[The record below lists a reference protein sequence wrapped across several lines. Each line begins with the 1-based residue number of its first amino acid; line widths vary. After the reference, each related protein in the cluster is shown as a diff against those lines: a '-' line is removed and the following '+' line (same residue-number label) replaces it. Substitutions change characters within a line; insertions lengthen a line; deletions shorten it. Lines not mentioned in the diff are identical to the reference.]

1 MKWCS
6 TYIIIWLAIIFHKF
20 QKSTATASHNI
31 DDILQL
37 KGDTGVITVTADN
50 YPLLSRGVPGYFNIL
65 YITMRGTNSNGMSC
79 QLCHDFEKTYQA
91 VADVI
96 RSQAPQSLNLFFT
109 VDVNEVPQLVKDLKL
124 QNVPHLVVYPPAESN
139 KQSQFEW
146 KTSPFYQYS
155 LVPENAENTL
165 QFGDFLAKILN
176 ISITV
181 PQAFNV
187 QEFVYYFVACMVVF
201 IFIKKVILP
210 KVTNKWKLFSIIL
223 SLGILLPSITGYKFV
238 EMNAIPFIARDAKNR
253 IMYFSGGSGWQF
265 GIEIFSVSLMYIVMS
280 ALSVLLIYVPKISCV
295 REKMRGLLSSF
306 LACVLFYF
314 FSYFISCYLIKN
326 PGYPIVF

>member
-37 KGDTGVITVTADN
+37 KGDTGVITVIADN

-210 KVTNKWKLFSIIL
+210 KVTNKWKLFSMIL
-223 SLGILLPSITGYKFV
+223 SLGILLASITGYKFV

-295 REKMRGLLSSF
+295 SEKMRGLLSSF

>member
-1 MKWCS
+1 MKWCI
-6 TYIIIWLAIIFHKF
+6 TYVILYIVLIFQKF
-20 QKSTATASHNI
+20 QGSIATVSYNI

-37 KGDTGVITVTADN
+37 QDETGIITVTAEN
-50 YPLLSRGVPGYFNIL
+50 YPLLSHGVPDYFNIL
-65 YITMRGTNSNGMSC
+65 YITMRGTNSKGMDC
-79 QLCHDFEKTYQA
+79 QLCHDFEKTYHT
-91 VADVI
+91 VANVI
-96 RSQAPQSLNLFFT
+96 RSQSPQSLSLFFT

-124 QNVPHLVVYPPAESN
+124 QNVPHLVVYPPAKN
-139 KQSQFEW
+139 DKQTQFEW
-146 KTSPFYQYS
+146 KMSPFYQYS
-155 LVPENAENTL
+155 LVPDNADDTL

-181 PQAFNV
+181 PQDFNV
-187 QEFVYYFVACMVVF
+187 QEFVYYFVACMVIF

-210 KVTNKWKLFSIIL
+210 KITNRWKFFFMIL
-223 SLGILLPSITGYKFV
+223 SFGILLSSISGYKFV
-238 EMNAIPFIARDAKNR
+238 EMNRIPLIARDAKNR

-265 GIEIFSVSLMYIVMS
+265 GVEIFSVSAMYIVMS
-280 ALSVLLIYVPKISCV
+280 ALSVLLVCLPKISWMS
-295 REKMRGLLSSF
+295 EMAKGLLASF